1 MYKISAK
8 LSEDEKKM
16 KDIDFL
22 MLAIGQTPPAD
33 WTKHFKIEPETE
45 EQRLQRLSGQRSKRS
60 FKRSTI
66 GAIKA
71 NEDGENKDFYYHL
84 QYYYHFQHYFM
95 KVTDLICLVKE
106 TEVSF
111 KKIPKFS
118 RARFI
123 FLPYINFF

>member
-1 MYKISAK
+1 
-8 LSEDEKKM
+8 M

-106 TEVSF
+106 TEV
-111 KKIPKFS
+111 
-118 RARFI
+118 RF
-123 FLPYINFF
+123 L